1 MMAFW
6 QIDAGYVA
14 ILPINI
20 PMVQM
25 DVSGNWG
32 YPHMGHS
39 MAISSGEMEMKPPSR
54 GIPH

>member
-32 YPHMGHS
+32 YPN
-39 MAISSGEMEMKPPSR
+39 MAISSGEMVINHHL
-54 GIPH
+54 GG